1 MGRISVKAGG
11 HSLVKK
17 DSNRVLWFFIALNSI
32 ANATILLK
40 IYGVL

>member
-11 HSLVKK
+11 QSIVKK
-17 DSNRVLWFFIALNSI
+17 DSNKVLWFFIALNTI
-32 ANATILLK
+32 TNITILLK